1 MKLAG
6 TNGSYVSYHIIIR
19 MVEMDIVFLIK
30 LEEQCWDSSSPGFFL
45 PNQSIYAHVISLPQ
59 GSGLRCWTPGQP
71 GGFQDAWSKVFNFPQ
86 GCGKLVRFV
95 SV

>member
-30 LEEQCWDSSSPGFFL
+30 LEEQCWDSSTVVLVFFFAKSEHLCTCYQLAPG
-45 PNQSIYAHVISLPQ
+45 VRPQ
-59 GSGLRCWTPGQP
+59 VLDSGSTGRFLRCMEQSFQFPPG
-71 GGFQDAWSKVFNFPQ
+71 
-86 GCGKLVRFV
+86 VR
-95 SV
+95 